1 MKEEKD
7 ILKTIGRRD
16 GMTVPDGYFAD
27 FAKRMAAEL
36 PERPELAAMG
46 VARAP
51 RSLWDR
57 VKPYVYM
64 AAMFAGV
71 WCMLKMF
78 TSVAGSQQL
87 APMGSNPVM
96 AEAFGNEDFMNTYVY
111 DEFSDRDVMDQMLE
125 DGLDPD
131 SLDFDFEA
139 EADANTPQ
147 Q

>member
-16 GMTVPDGYFAD
+16 GMTGP
-27 FAKRMAAEL
+27 
-36 PERPELAAMG
+36 
-46 VARAP
+46 
-51 RSLWDR
+51 
-57 VKPYVYM
+57 
-64 AAMFAGV
+64 MFAAV

-87 APMGSNPVM
+87 APMESNPVM

>member
-7 ILKTIGRRD
+7 ILKTIGRSD

-51 RSLWDR
+51 RTLWAR

-87 APMGSNPVM
+87 TPMESNPVM

-131 SLDFDFEA
+131 SIDFDFD
-139 EADANTPQ
+139 ADADVNTQ
-147 Q
+147 QQ